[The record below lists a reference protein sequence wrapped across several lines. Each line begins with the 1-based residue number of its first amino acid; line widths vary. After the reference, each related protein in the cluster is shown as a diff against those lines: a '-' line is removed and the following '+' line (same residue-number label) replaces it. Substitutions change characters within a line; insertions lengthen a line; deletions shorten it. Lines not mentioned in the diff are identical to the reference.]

1 MLKTIIDT
9 YIAPYKVLF
18 IAGGI
23 IVGIIILFNVY
34 LFWQTDSKV
43 EKEAT
48 NANVNSTIA
57 NVHSNVQEQVVEQAT
72 ESVEQAEKTSQKA
85 RKQRE
90 TAKQTSTTNTNYTVA
105 NKERCATFPESK
117 ECQ

>member
-9 YIAPYKVLF
+9 YITPYKILF
-18 IAGGI
+18 IIGGLFLAI
-23 IVGIIILFNVY
+23 IVLFNVY
-34 LFWQTDSKV
+34 LFWQSDSKV

-57 NVHSNVQEQVVEQAT
+57 NVQSNVQEQVVKEAT
-72 ESVEQAEKTSQKA
+72 ESVESAEKASQKA

-90 TAKQTSTTNTNYTVA
+90 TAKQTNTTNTNYSTA
-105 NKERCATFPESK
+105 NKERCLTFPDSRD
-117 ECQ
+117 CQ

>member
-34 LFWQTDSKV
+34 LFWQADSKV

-57 NVHSNVQEQVVEQAT
+57 NVQSNVQEQVVEQAT

-90 TAKQTSTTNTNYTVA
+90 TAKQTNTTNTNYETA
-105 NKERCATFPESK
+105 NKERCATFPESE
-117 ECQ
+117 ECK